1 MKKITHVS
9 FHSIKNL
16 IKEWTKIQRP
26 SLYAFTKKDK
36 TAMSI
41 WDKDRPP
48 SWNHIGPTG
57 VNFGSLSEVDCK
69 NDVGSI

>member
-1 MKKITHVS
+1 MRKNSKALPIC
-9 FHSIKNL
+9 FH
-16 IKEWTKIQRP
+16 Q
-26 SLYAFTKKDK
+26 KDK

-57 VNFGSLSEVDCK
+57 VNFGSLSDVDCK